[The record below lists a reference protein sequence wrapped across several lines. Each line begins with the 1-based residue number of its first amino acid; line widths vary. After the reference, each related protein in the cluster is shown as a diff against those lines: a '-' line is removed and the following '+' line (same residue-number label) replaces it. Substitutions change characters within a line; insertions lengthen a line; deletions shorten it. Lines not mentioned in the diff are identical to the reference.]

1 MGIRYAVL
9 QEAMDMI
16 NRTDFIRYA
25 ASNKSLE
32 EMAKAWHYSSR
43 HLSRLCYGL
52 FGISYKV
59 LQENLRVAGI
69 SYMHNN
75 GLSYSKIAECFFN
88 GNQPQLHKYKK
99 DHTPSS
105 LLTRIKKRGVKMK
118 QTEQTCEEF
127 RVLHLLAQA
136 KANMTLKQLGTDR
149 EVIIRLREQGYPIVS
164 VPGRYHSGYNLDKS
178 SRKICEDWVNKIRI
192 NRFHLESDF
201 VIHKDLW

>member
-75 GLSYSKIAECFFN
+75 GSSYSQIAECFFN

-99 DHTPSS
+99 DHTPSN
-105 LLTRIKKRGVKMK
+105 LIKQIRKRGIGMK
-118 QTEQTCEEF
+118 HPEQTYEDL
-127 RVLHLLAQA
+127 RVLGLLAHSES
-136 KANMTLKQLGTDR
+136 NLTLKQLGTDR
-149 EVIIRLREQGYPIVS
+149 NVIIRLREQGYPIVS
-164 VPGRYHSGYNLDKS
+164 VPGRYYSGYNLDKS
-178 SRKICEDWVNKIRI
+178 SRKICEDWINRIRI
-192 NRFHLESDF
+192 NRFHLKPDF
-201 VIHKDLW
+201 VI